1 MSASI
6 ASAVVLPEPEEE
18 PPLAASPPNPHKRR
32 QSSVTEDS
40 AKRPRFEDD
49 DVPTARR
56 ESATE
61 SKPEVPTRRERG
73 RERRLFGAALGAL
86 SQNSATAGQKRRL
99 EIEKRQLAQRKLEDE
114 ESEQR
119 KAERMARRRT
129 QRWREQ
135 KVFETQ
141 AVRPL
146 ATPCYT
152 LLLLTF
158 RSDKSTTRQPPQ
170 YGTFLVYRNRATI
183 GEWFRWWRWRALQRA
198 NMVHSTTSL
207 GRPAQRKKTGFKTRL
222 RMLER
227 PSDVSWKNTRFART
241 KRAGERDEH
250 R

>member
-6 ASAVVLPEPEEE
+6 ASAVVLPEPEEGE
-18 PPLAASPPNPHKRR
+18 PSLAASPPNPHKRR

-49 DVPTARR
+49 DAPTARR
-56 ESATE
+56 ESATD
-61 SKPEVPTRRERG
+61 SKPAVPARRERG

-135 KVFETQ
+135 KAFETQ

-146 ATPCYT
+146 ATRCYT

-158 RSDKSTTRQPPQ
+158 RSDKSTTRQSPQ
-170 YGTFLVYRNRATI
+170 YGTFLVYRDRATI
-183 GEWFRWWRWRALQRA
+183 GE
-198 NMVHSTTSL
+198 
-207 GRPAQRKKTGFKTRL
+207 
-222 RMLER
+222 
-227 PSDVSWKNTRFART
+227 
-241 KRAGERDEH
+241 
-250 R
+250 